1 MLVVGFSL
9 ETDRKIDGYGLRVT
23 KIGAGVV
30 ASVLLALHLHHG
42 DMSKAGVY
50 GYCHFRRRY
59 GEPCPGNILT
69 LA

>member
-23 KIGAGVV
+23 KIGAEVV

-50 GYCHFRRRY
+50 AIVPSGADMESHV
-59 GEPCPGNILT
+59 LVT
-69 LA
+69 SSL